1 MELIDRA
8 VSHQM
13 IHRVGSD
20 TKVETRPRASVYHA
34 DVGVEEIILANFSI
48 GACVLFPDCDC
59 CDDAALV

>member
-59 CDDAALV
+59 CDDAAHV

>member
-34 DVGVEEIILANFSI
+34 DVGVEEIILAI
-48 GACVLFPDCDC
+48 IVLRN
-59 CDDAALV
+59 V